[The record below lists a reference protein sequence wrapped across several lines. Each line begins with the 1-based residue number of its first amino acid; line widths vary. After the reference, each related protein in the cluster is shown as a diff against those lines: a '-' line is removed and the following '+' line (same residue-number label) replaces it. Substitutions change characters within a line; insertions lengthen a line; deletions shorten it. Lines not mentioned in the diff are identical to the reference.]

1 MRFYFRIGMID
12 SLQWHGQHVRASRS
26 GCSVFHCVGAIGLLR
41 NKANFD
47 VLEGFLS
54 ELLMQDITIKEILES
69 EGNKEDETD
78 KFNRVD
84 ILVKNQKGELML
96 IEVQNERENDFF
108 HRMNYGQAKLLTQYL
123 DEGDDYDKIK
133 KIYSINIVYFD
144 LGQGKDYI
152 YKGNNEFYG
161 IHCKDRLEL
170 NSTQK
175 EAYQLKQ
182 VSDIFTTYYLL
193 KVNNFDDVAKN
204 TLDEWIYF
212 LKNSEIKDEFR
223 AKGLPEAKKKLRV
236 DNLAK
241 PEKEA
246 YENYLKLKRIRE
258 NELKTATAEGYNLAE
273 KAYMHKIE
281 EERSQ
286 KEEERRQKEEALIKE
301 KEAMLKLAKKMKKYG
316 EPINEII
323 KETGLSKDEIEKL

>member
-1 MRFYFRIGMID
+1 MAKHIRFDWAMKR
-12 SLQWHGQHVRASRS
+12 
-26 GCSVFHCVGAIGLLR
+26 LLR

-54 ELLMQDITIKEILES
+54 ELLMQDIIIKEILES
-69 EGNKEDETD
+69 EGNKDNEAD

-108 HRMNYGQAKLLTQYL
+108 HRMNYGQAKLLTQYI

-152 YKGNNEFYG
+152 YKGSNDFYG
-161 IHCKDRLEL
+161 IHSNDRLEL
-170 NSTQK
+170 NAAQK
-175 EAYQLKQ
+175 KAYQIDQ
-182 VSDIFTTYYLL
+182 VSDIFTTYYVL

-223 AKGLPEAKKKLRV
+223 AKGLPQAKDKLRV
-236 DNLAK
+236 DNLGK
-241 PEKEA
+241 SEKIA
-246 YENYLKLKRIRE
+246 YEHFLKLKRIRE
-258 NELKTATAEGYNLAE
+258 NELKTATTEGYNLAE
-273 KAYMHKIE
+273 KEYMPIIE
-281 EERSQ
+281 NERRQ
-286 KEEERRQKEEALIKE
+286 KEEERRQKEKAFVKE
-301 KEAMLKLAKKMKKYG
+301 KEALV
-316 EPINEII
+316 
-323 KETGLSKDEIEKL
+323 